1 LYTHTFTVKALLEA
15 VTLLEHMSQAY
26 TMLVPE
32 QTENT
37 LSRLRTW
44 RNLLDSA
51 LLEVESNIRRDKE
64 MIR

>member
-1 LYTHTFTVKALLEA
+1 MYTHTFTVKTLLEA
-15 VTLLEHMSQAY
+15 ATMLEHMAHAY
-26 TMLVPE
+26 TLIVPE

-51 LLEVESNIRRDKE
+51 LLEIKSNIRRDKE